1 MDNQYNNLNN
11 GIGETPV
18 QPQPM
23 NNTINQGVV
32 EPQSVNPQPVQPQF
46 TQPMQPAMNTVNSGA
61 QSSNIKNMFE
71 QNKKM
76 WFIVGGAVLAIIAI
90 IVVYFVFFAKGNVLT
105 CTMNDSSMGMDME
118 TVMKVQFKNDKAS
131 KVDATMTV
139 DLGIYGSYADT
150 FVDQFESQ
158 FSYYETLGVD
168 TDIQTK
174 DNKVIIKMSASNE
187 NVGLVSETDGGS
199 YNEVKKELEA
209 QGFSCK

>member
-1 MDNQYNNLNN
+1 
-11 GIGETPV
+11 
-18 QPQPM
+18 
-23 NNTINQGVV
+23 
-32 EPQSVNPQPVQPQF
+32 
-46 TQPMQPAMNTVNSGA
+46 MNTVNSGA